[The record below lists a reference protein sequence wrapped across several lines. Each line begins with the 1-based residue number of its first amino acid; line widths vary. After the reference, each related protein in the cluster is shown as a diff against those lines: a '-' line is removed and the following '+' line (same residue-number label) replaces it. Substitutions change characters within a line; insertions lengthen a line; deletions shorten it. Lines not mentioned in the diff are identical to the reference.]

1 MSDETLTVEVLAAE
15 VAPVLAQA
23 RGIVVRTAEDRVQA
37 QEFKRTIKKEIKRRL
52 EWFAP
57 RKAAA
62 RAVWQGICDDEA
74 QAVQPLKNADMEI
87 DARVGKYDADERAR
101 IDAERRRLEAAAQE
115 QARKE
120 RERLEKEAARLK
132 TPELREA
139 RLAQAEAVEAA
150 PVILPPAPARVK
162 GEYEVTLWHARVV
175 NPSEVPRE
183 WCAPN
188 QAGLDALAKATKGTV
203 QVRGVEFWSETQKRM
218 RA

>member
-1 MSDETLTVEVLAAE
+1 MSDKEVTVEVLAAE

-23 RGIVVRTAEDRVQA
+23 RSIVVRTAEDRVQA
-37 QEFKRTIKKEIKRRL
+37 QEFKRTLKQEIKRRL

-62 RAVWQGICDDEA
+62 RAVWQGICKDEA
-74 QAVQPLKNADMEI
+74 HAVQPLKNADQEI
-87 DARVGKYDADERAR
+87 DARVGRYDADERAR

-162 GEYEVTLWHARVV
+162 GEYEVTTWRAIIEDAAKL
-175 NPSEVPRE
+175 PRE
-183 WCAPN
+183 WLVPN
-188 QAGLDALAKATKGTV
+188 ESGLQSFARATKGAV
-203 QVRGVEFWSETQKRM
+203 QVPGVRFVSETQKRM